1 MCSSQELPSRYK
13 ELIHYSEESVNK
25 YLKMGSIETAILCGL
40 PIKCEHFNMYAFT
53 LPLAQMSKQTKKK
66 KMVMSERNELVDFHT
81 DC

>member
-1 MCSSQELPSRYK
+1 MLVIPFLLFEAKEMCSSQELPSRYK

-66 KMVMSERNELVDFHT
+66 DGYV
-81 DC
+81 